1 MPPAFGKMLVFIGLG
16 ITVLGLLFWL
26 AGDKLN
32 WFGRLPGD
40 VQYESKN
47 VRVYFPWVTMLLL
60 SILFS
65 LAMWVIR
72 KFF

>member
-1 MPPAFGKMLVFIGLG
+1 MPPSLGKILVFAGLG
-16 ITVLGLLFWL
+16 ITILGLLFWFL
-26 AGDKLN
+26 GDKLH

-40 VQYESKN
+40 VRYESRN
-47 VRVYFPWVTMLLL
+47 VRIYFPWVTMLLL

-65 LAMWVIR
+65 LVMWLIR